1 MALTNF
7 GNELSL
13 IGTLFS
19 RQPEPLLGIDIG
31 SSNIK
36 LVELGQ
42 TKSGGWVLEKCA
54 IEPLDHG
61 WVVDGTIENFDEVL
75 LAIKRLIK
83 KTGTKTKSAVM
94 ALSPSA
100 VITKKIMVSAGL
112 SDQELEGQVEAEA
125 NQYIPFALEEA
136 SLDFCVVGPSA
147 NSPGDVEVLIAASR
161 KEKVQDRL
169 ALAEAAGLKLAIIDV
184 ESYAARLALN
194 RIIRGLP
201 NEGLNATVALFEM
214 GSQSTTMQVLR
225 DGKLLY
231 EREQP
236 FGSGQLMK
244 LIARQYG
251 LTMEEAVIKRR
262 NGELPSD
269 YKTSVL
275 IPFITGIS
283 NEIGRVLQFFFTS
296 TQHNSVNYI
305 MLSGEASIFI
315 GLPRAVT
322 DQTSFPCTVINPFEA
337 MKVAE
342 GVREKK
348 LLNDAPAYLTACGLA
363 MRRFQR

>member
-1 MALTNF
+1 M
-7 GNELSL
+7 SL
-13 IGTLFS
+13 IGSLFS
-19 RQPEPLLGIDIG
+19 RQPASLIGMDIG

-42 TKSGGWVLEKCA
+42 SKSGSWVLEKCA

-75 LAIKRLIK
+75 LAVKRLLK
-83 KTGTKTKSAVM
+83 KTATKTKNVAM

-100 VITKKIMVSAGL
+100 VITKKMIVPAGL

-136 SLDFCVVGPSA
+136 SLDFCVVGPVS

-169 ALAEAAGLKLAIIDV
+169 ALAEAAGLKLNIIDV
-184 ESYAARLALN
+184 ESYAARLAMGRLVQQ
-194 RIIRGLP
+194 LP
-201 NEGLNATVALFEM
+201 NEGVNTTVALFEI
-214 GSQSTTMQVLR
+214 GSQSTSMQVLR
-225 DGKLLY
+225 DDKVLY

-244 LIARQYG
+244 LIVRQYG
-251 LTMEEAVIKRR
+251 LSMEEAVIKRR

-269 YKTSVL
+269 YKTTVL
-275 IPFITGIS
+275 MPFVTGIS
-283 NEIGRVLQFFFTS
+283 NEIGRALQFFFTS
-296 TQHNSVNYI
+296 TQYSSVDYV
-305 MLSGEASIFI
+305 MLSGEAPLFV
-315 GLPRAVT
+315 GLPKAVT
-322 DQTSFPCTVINPFEA
+322 DQTSFPCAVVNPFEA
-337 MKVAE
+337 MKISE

-348 LLNDAPAYLTACGLA
+348 LLNEAPAYLTACGLA
-363 MRRFQR
+363 MRRFQK

>member
-1 MALTNF
+1 M
-7 GNELSL
+7 SL

-19 RQPEPLLGIDIG
+19 RQPAPLLGIDIG

-42 TKSGGWVLEKCA
+42 AKSGSWVLEKCA

-75 LAIKRLIK
+75 LAVKRLLK
-83 KTGTKTKSAVM
+83 RTGTKTKNAAM

-100 VITKKIMVSAGL
+100 VITKKMMVPAGL

-136 SLDFCVVGPSA
+136 SLDFCVVGPSN
-147 NSPGDVEVLIAASR
+147 NSHGDVEVLIAASR

-169 ALAEAAGLKLAIIDV
+169 AMAEAAGLKLMIIDV
-184 ESYAARLALN
+184 ESYAARLALS
-194 RIIRGLP
+194 RLIQQLP
-201 NEGLNATVALFEM
+201 NAGLNATVALFEI
-214 GSQSTTMQVLR
+214 GSQATTMQVLR
-225 DGKLLY
+225 DDKVLY

-236 FGSGQLMK
+236 FGSAQLMK
-244 LIARQYG
+244 LIVRQYG
-251 LTMEEAVIKRR
+251 LTMEETVIKRR

-269 YKTSVL
+269 YKESVL
-275 IPFITGIS
+275 IPFIAGVS
-283 NEIGRVLQFFFTS
+283 NEIGRALQFFFTS
-296 TQHNSVNYI
+296 TQHNSVDYI
-305 MLSGEASIFI
+305 LLSGEASIFI
-315 GLPRAVT
+315 GLPKSVT
-322 DQTSFPCTVINPFEA
+322 DQTSFPCAVVNPFEA
-337 MKVAE
+337 MKIAE

-348 LLNDAPAYLTACGLA
+348 LLSEAPAYLTACGLA

>member
-1 MALTNF
+1 M
-7 GNELSL
+7 SL

-19 RQPEPLLGIDIG
+19 RQPAPLLGMDIG

-36 LVELGQ
+36 LVELSQ
-42 TKSGGWVLEKCA
+42 VKSGSWVLEKCA

-75 LAIKRLIK
+75 LAVKRLLK
-83 KTGTKTKSAVM
+83 KTGTKTKNAAM

-100 VITKKIMVSAGL
+100 VITKKMMVPAGL

-147 NSPGDVEVLIAASR
+147 NSQGDVEVLIAASR

-169 ALAEAAGLKLAIIDV
+169 ALAEAAGLKLSIIDV
-184 ESYAARLALN
+184 ESYAARLALS
-194 RIIRGLP
+194 RLIQQLP
-201 NEGLNATVALFEM
+201 NEGLNTTVALFEI

-225 DGKLLY
+225 DDKVLY

-236 FGSGQLMK
+236 FGSGQLIK
-244 LIARQYG
+244 LIVRQYG

-269 YKTSVL
+269 YKDSVL
-275 IPFITGIS
+275 TPFIAGVS
-283 NEIGRVLQFFFTS
+283 NEIGRALQFFFTS
-296 TQHNSVNYI
+296 TQHNSVDYI
-305 MLSGEASIFI
+305 MLSGEASIFV
-315 GLPRAVT
+315 GLPKAVT
-322 DQTSFPCTVINPFEA
+322 DQTSFPCAVVNPFEA
-337 MKVAE
+337 MKIAE

-348 LLNDAPAYLTACGLA
+348 LLSEAPGYLTACGLA

>member
-1 MALTNF
+1 M
-7 GNELSL
+7 
-13 IGTLFS
+13 
-19 RQPEPLLGIDIG
+19 DIG

-42 TKSGGWVLEKCA
+42 SKSGSWVLEKCA

-75 LAIKRLIK
+75 LAVKRLLK
-83 KTGTKTKSAVM
+83 KTATKTKNVAM

-100 VITKKIMVSAGL
+100 VITKKMIVPAGL

-136 SLDFCVVGPSA
+136 SLDFCVVGPVS

-169 ALAEAAGLKLAIIDV
+169 ALAEAAGLKLNIIDV
-184 ESYAARLALN
+184 ESYAARLAMGRLVQQ
-194 RIIRGLP
+194 LP
-201 NEGLNATVALFEM
+201 NEGVNTTVALFEI
-214 GSQSTTMQVLR
+214 GSQSTSMQVLR
-225 DGKLLY
+225 DDKVLY

-244 LIARQYG
+244 LIVRQYG
-251 LTMEEAVIKRR
+251 LSMEEAVIKRR

-269 YKTSVL
+269 YKTTVL
-275 IPFITGIS
+275 MPFVTGIS
-283 NEIGRVLQFFFTS
+283 NEIGRALQFFFTS
-296 TQHNSVNYI
+296 TQYSSVDYV
-305 MLSGEASIFI
+305 MLSGEAPLFV
-315 GLPRAVT
+315 GLPKAVT
-322 DQTSFPCTVINPFEA
+322 DQTSFPCAVVNPFEA
-337 MKVAE
+337 MKISE

-348 LLNDAPAYLTACGLA
+348 LLNEAPAYLTACGLA
-363 MRRFQR
+363 MRRFQK